1 MSSFKTFNTSH
12 VHACKCC
19 RGTGRV
25 SSVPWTASSLES
37 AVAVTSAIATKKSS
51 SSSSVSS
58 SSSFWSLRRGPKKS
72 SAALSRTTRQCFT
85 IASAKNAI
93 TDIDEDS
100 FNNRSFKEEGEEEEG
115 DECGQRR
122 NETATTTST
131 TRPKSRRTFLSR
143 TVAVFGAL
151 IFASAAEEK
160 NNSAFALED
169 NECIECGGTG
179 IVPCDMCG
187 GTGKW
192 KALNRKRVQDTYE
205 FTECPQCYGRG
216 VRVCPVCFGTG
227 ERNVKGL
234 LRRGEATEMV
244 KAMQRGELKPGDT
257 KALIQAGRDRKL
269 ELKIQAAA
277 SANTAES
284 VAQEEF

>member
-1 MSSFKTFNTSH
+1 
-12 VHACKCC
+12 
-19 RGTGRV
+19 
-25 SSVPWTASSLES
+25 
-37 AVAVTSAIATKKSS
+37 
-51 SSSSVSS
+51 
-58 SSSFWSLRRGPKKS
+58 
-72 SAALSRTTRQCFT
+72 
-85 IASAKNAI
+85 
-93 TDIDEDS
+93 
-100 FNNRSFKEEGEEEEG
+100 
-115 DECGQRR
+115 
-122 NETATTTST
+122 
-131 TRPKSRRTFLSR
+131 
-143 TVAVFGAL
+143 L
-151 IFASAAEEK
+151 IFASAAEENI
-160 NNSAFALED
+160 NNNAAFALED
-169 NECIECGGTG
+169 TECIECGGTG

-269 ELKIQAAA
+269 
-277 SANTAES
+277 
-284 VAQEEF
+284 